1 MERMLWEDQFNLYN
15 PIPSQVSSGEQLV
28 TASSLP
34 NAWIMSLFLYRQ

>member
-1 MERMLWEDQFNLYN
+1 MERMVWEDQFNLYN

-28 TASSLP
+28 TASALP